1 MTTKSAF
8 LTSVAD
14 VYGYDAED
22 NLVFSAKT
30 LLDSSIEN
38 TLGSTPVRGG
48 RGNQLLYTYYHTAE
62 FTVNLTDT
70 QWNLA
75 MLGSTVGQ
83 DPVSGGFNY
92 YGEENVSVST
102 AGAGS
107 VLGNPLAFES
117 GTVYGWATS
126 PNGDTERVTFSGK
139 NFTVANPLSSA
150 ETWCV
155 RYYKANT
162 TAGQSITI
170 GANMIP
176 KVLKIVMETQLNSSD
191 STKNKIG
198 IVQIIVPRLILS
210 GAFSISMTADGI
222 ANTPLTGTA
231 LAYTPPGNAGC
242 AVDSYYAQLIEVL
255 DSTNW
260 YDNVNSLAISGGDF
274 HLGIGATKQL
284 SVWAIPNAGA
294 AFKVANSVLT
304 FASGTPATA
313 TVGASTGIVT
323 GVATG
328 SSEITVS
335 VTGNPSIQG
344 DVTVT
349 VP

>member
-1 MTTKSAF
+1 MANTKF
-8 LTSVAD
+8 MTSVAD
-14 VYGYDAED
+14 VYGYDADD
-22 NLVFSAKT
+22 NLIFSAKT

-75 MLGSTVGQ
+75 MLGATVGQ

-92 YGEENVSVST
+92 YGTENVSVAAT
-102 AGAGS
+102 TGVGT
-107 VLGNPLAFES
+107 VLGTPLAYE
-117 GTVYGWATS
+117 GDALYGWATS
-126 PNGDTERVTFSGK
+126 PKGDTERVTFNGK
-139 NFTVANPLSSA
+139 NFTVATPPSTD

-231 LAYTPPGNAGC
+231 LAYTPAGEVGC
-242 AVDSYYAQLIEVL
+242 EVDSYYAQLVEVL

-260 YDNVNSLAISGGDF
+260 YDNVNSLAVDGGNF
-274 HLGIGATKQL
+274 HLGVGASKQL
-284 SVWAIPNAGA
+284 GVWAIPNAGA
-294 AFKVANSVLT
+294 PFKVANSVLT
-304 FASGTPATA
+304 FASETPATA
-313 TVGASTGIVT
+313 TVGVNTGTVT
-323 GVATG
+323 GVANG
-328 SSEITVS
+328 SSVITIS
-335 VTGNPSIQG
+335 VTAKNTIQG
-344 DVTVT
+344 TVTVT

>member
-1 MTTKSAF
+1 MANTKF
-8 LTSVAD
+8 MTSVAD
-14 VYGYDAED
+14 VYGYDADD
-22 NLVFSAKT
+22 NLIFSAKT

-48 RGNQLLYTYYHTAE
+48 RGNRLLYTYYHTAE

-75 MLGSTVGQ
+75 MLGATVGQ

-92 YGEENVSVST
+92 YGTENVSVAAT
-102 AGAGS
+102 TGDGT
-107 VLGNPLAFES
+107 VLGTPLAYE
-117 GTVYGWATS
+117 GDTLYGWATS
-126 PNGDTERVTFSGK
+126 PKGDTERVTFNGK
-139 NFTVANPLSSA
+139 NFTVATPPSTA

-231 LAYTPPGNAGC
+231 LAYTPAGEVGC
-242 AVDSYYAQLIEVL
+242 EVDSYYAQLIEVL

-260 YDNVNSLAISGGDF
+260 YDNVNSLAVDGGNF
-274 HLGIGATKQL
+274 HLGVGTSKQL
-284 SVWAIPNAGA
+284 GVWAIPNAGA
-294 AFKVANSVLT
+294 PFKVANSALT
-304 FASGTPATA
+304 FASDTPATA
-313 TVGASTGIVT
+313 TVGVNTGTVT
-323 GVATG
+323 GVANG
-328 SSEITVS
+328 SSVITIS
-335 VTGNPSIQG
+335 VTAKNTIQG
-344 DVTVT
+344 TVTVT